1 MPEIG
6 DIARANE
13 IGKNGKVIFVW
24 VSCPRCK
31 EERWVTRVRMQSNT
45 NRLCRPCSICVA
57 KYGFSVTSEKP
68 VWYDK
73 NVR

>member
-45 NRLCRPCSICVA
+45 NRLCRP
-57 KYGFSVTSEKP
+57 
-68 VWYDK
+68 
-73 NVR
+73 